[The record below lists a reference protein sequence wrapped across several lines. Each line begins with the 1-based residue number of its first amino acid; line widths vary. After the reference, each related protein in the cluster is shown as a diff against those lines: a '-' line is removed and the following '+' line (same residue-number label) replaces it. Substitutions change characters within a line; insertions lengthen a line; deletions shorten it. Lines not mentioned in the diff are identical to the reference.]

1 MKPNQDIRDY
11 MADRGVSQ
19 GKHAKQMN
27 TYQAM
32 ISAKLRKELSE
43 QEKENFLKHID
54 ACVQSSNEPGIVP
67 EATEETAEEVTEE
80 ISDASV
86 HSKFQVGDRVKI
98 PSKNLTI
105 GIVSDIWHS
114 VVQDRLMY
122 AVEVEP
128 DNHCALFAEDQLE
141 PAPLPIEYSWQACID
156 GNVAVV
162 TMTAAQGEKCWIYAR
177 GHAHIIHDGEVG
189 MAQAIS
195 YAARR
200 MFESLDTKQEN
211 QIYVKNGGKGK

>member
-11 MADRGVSQ
+11 MADHGVSQ
-19 GKHAKQMN
+19 GRLAKQMN

-54 ACVQSSNEPGIVP
+54 ACVQSLNEPEIGSEDIEETAE
-67 EATEETAEEVTEE
+67 EATEETYDVSAGP
-80 ISDASV
+80 
-86 HSKFQVGDRVKI
+86 KFQIGDRVKI

-114 VVQDRLMY
+114 VAQARLMY

-128 DNHCALFAEDQLE
+128 DGHCGLFAENQLE

-162 TMTAAQGEKCWIYAR
+162 TMIATQGEKSWVYAR
-177 GHAHIIHDGEVG
+177 GHAHILHDGEVG

-200 MFESLDTKQEN
+200 MFEALDTKQEN
-211 QIYVKNGGKGK
+211 QIYFKNGGKGK